1 MRADLALVG
10 FGHVGRRFAALL
22 GERRARLLDEY
33 DLDCRVVGIATAR
46 HGAAFAA
53 DGIDLPRAIRA
64 VEDAAGD
71 GLAAIAAPAAA
82 AATPAEI
89 IAALSRSSAPLRVM
103 VETTTLS
110 IADGQPA
117 IAHVDAALDAG
128 CHAITANKGPAAF
141 AYCRLRDKARAA
153 GLSFLF
159 EGAVMDGIPVFNLAR
174 ETMPAVTVTGFRGVV
189 NSTTNHILSAL
200 EDGGQFAPA
209 LARMQADGIAE
220 ADPSLDVEGWDA
232 AAKTAALA
240 NVLLDAGITPH
251 EVARRGIGPGTAA
264 LAQAARAQ
272 GQRLRLVAAA
282 RRTESGGIEASVQP
296 AALPADD
303 LLAGLRGTAN
313 ALVLHTDLLGD
324 VAIHQSGGGLVMT
337 AYALL
342 SDLLTIRR
350 RAAGR

>member
-10 FGHVGRRFAALL
+10 FGNVGRRFAALL
-22 GERRARLLDEY
+22 AEQRPHLLDAY

-46 HGAAFAA
+46 HGAACAP
-53 DGIDLPRAIRA
+53 DGIDLPRAVRA
-64 VEDAAGD
+64 VEDAAGG
-71 GLAAIAAPAAA
+71 GLASAAGHAAVT
-82 AATPAEI
+82 TPADV
-89 IAALSRSSAPLRVM
+89 IAALSRSSASLRVV

-117 IAHVDAALDAG
+117 IAHMDASLDAG

-141 AYCRLRDKARAA
+141 AYARLRDKARAA

-159 EGAVMDGIPVFNLAR
+159 EGAVMDGIPIFNLAR
-174 ETMPAVTVTGFRGVV
+174 ETMPAVTVTGFRGVL

-200 EDGGQFAPA
+200 EDGEAFAPA
-209 LARMQADGIAE
+209 LARMQAAGIAE
-220 ADPSLDVEGWDA
+220 ADPSLDVDGWDA

-240 NVLLDAGITPH
+240 NVLMDAGITPH
-251 EVARRGIGPGTAA
+251 AVARTGIGPGTAA
-264 LAQAARAQ
+264 AAQAALAQ
-272 GQRLRLVAAA
+272 GARLRLVASAA
-282 RRTESGGIEASVQP
+282 RTAAGVVEASVRP
-296 AALPADD
+296 TALPAGD

-324 VAIHQSGGGLVMT
+324 LAIHQLGGGLGMT

-350 RAAGR
+350 RAS